1 MEENALINSNP
12 TTVVTESQSGSHIDP
27 ALGAYI
33 RKLRKDRGMSIREL
47 AEAAGCSAAHVTR
60 IELAQRRVD
69 SMKTIVSLADAL
81 NVPTEELLSL
91 AGQHIQ
97 NSDSLVKVAF
107 PSVNTAHQESIIS
120 AFAQLVSSGN
130 MTDEQLDQILIQA
143 TAYSEYCA
151 RINSAK

>member
-1 MEENALINSNP
+1 MEDKSLTDSTFSTE
-12 TTVVTESQSGSHIDP
+12 TTESQSDNYIDP

-81 NVPTEELLSL
+81 NVPTEELLSM

-107 PSVNTAHQESIIS
+107 PSVNTAHQESVIS
-120 AFAQLVSSGN
+120 SFAQLVTSGN
-130 MTDEQLDQILIQA
+130 MTDEQMDQILIQA

>member
-1 MEENALINSNP
+1 MEDKSLTDSTFSSE
-12 TTVVTESQSGSHIDP
+12 TTEPQSDNYIDP

-81 NVPTEELLSL
+81 NVPTEELLSM

-107 PSVNTAHQESIIS
+107 PSVNTAHQESVIS
-120 AFAQLVSSGN
+120 SFAQLVTSGN
-130 MTDEQLDQILIQA
+130 MTDEQMDQILIQA

>member
-1 MEENALINSNP
+1 MEDKSLTNSAFS
-12 TTVVTESQSGSHIDP
+12 TETTESQSDNYIDP

-60 IELAQRRVD
+60 IELAQRRD

-81 NVPTEELLSL
+81 NVPTEELLSM

-107 PSVNTAHQESIIS
+107 PSVNTAHQESVIS
-120 AFAQLVSSGN
+120 SFAQLVTSGN
-130 MTDEQLDQILIQA
+130 MTDEQMDQILIQA

>member
-1 MEENALINSNP
+1 MEDKSLTNSAFS
-12 TTVVTESQSGSHIDP
+12 TETTESQSDNYIDP

-81 NVPTEELLSL
+81 NVQRKS
-91 AGQHIQ
+91 
-97 NSDSLVKVAF
+97 
-107 PSVNTAHQESIIS
+107 
-120 AFAQLVSSGN
+120 
-130 MTDEQLDQILIQA
+130 
-143 TAYSEYCA
+143 C
-151 RINSAK
+151 